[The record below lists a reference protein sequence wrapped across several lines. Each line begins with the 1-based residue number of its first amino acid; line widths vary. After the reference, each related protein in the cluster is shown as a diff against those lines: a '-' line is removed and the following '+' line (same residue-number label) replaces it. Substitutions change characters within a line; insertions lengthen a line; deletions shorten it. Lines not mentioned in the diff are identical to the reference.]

1 MQTKL
6 FLFFKIFTVFFM
18 VPCMISPVSQTLIND
33 TYLQNCIP
41 LNTSLK
47 MKFLNFMS
55 LSYFYLIQQMRE
67 KAHLEAQMLAWKEQ
81 EEEDKKLKEE
91 SLREKYA
98 LRLAQQEQIVQNQ
111 QVKIESYRRFVQEK
125 LMLDA
130 VVQEMVEE
138 DRR

>member
-1 MQTKL
+1 
-6 FLFFKIFTVFFM
+6 
-18 VPCMISPVSQTLIND
+18 
-33 TYLQNCIP
+33 
-41 LNTSLK
+41 
-47 MKFLNFMS
+47 
-55 LSYFYLIQQMRE
+55 MRE